1 MIQDDYRAA
10 IDIGTTKVCTILGRK
25 RSDGSIEIAGVGVAP
40 CNGLHRGL
48 VTDPKATTAAVLE
61 SIGSASKAAGMP
73 IRRAYIGLTGSHVES
88 RNIWSR
94 VDSKSGVKVVAEE
107 DMRRAISVASADA
120 QTEGRSILHVI
131 PRSYA
136 LDGIYGVRNPLG
148 MHAAEMYI
156 QTHAILGDQ
165 HPIDSLTAAVK
176 AAGIG
181 VSGLIVEPIAS
192 AEAVLTE
199 QEREEGVIL
208 IDVGGGTSDIAVFH
222 EGSIVH
228 TAVLSVGGYQFT
240 NDLAV
245 SFDIPHKEAEEVKLK
260 YGSAAQDAR
269 TATEEVEINP
279 RGMDEPLLI
288 NRREIGQLMNDR
300 GMEMLRLLMKKIN
313 EPHVTELDITR
324 MVLTGG
330 GVKLDGFASLARYVF
345 QHEVRV
351 ASPRGAE
358 GLPEVNQDPQF
369 AAGVGILLWGMR
381 NLPRESHI
389 SSKSHIAVSSGP
401 LAGSG
406 LRSSFRKM
414 LPRKLAG
421 SRESGTPVGV

>member
-1 MIQDDYRAA
+1 MIQDDFRAA

-25 RSDGSIEIAGVGVAP
+25 RSDRSIEIAGVGVAP
-40 CNGLHRGL
+40 CNGLQRGL
-48 VTDPKATTAAVLE
+48 VADAQSTTAAVLE

-88 RNIWSR
+88 RNLWSR
-94 VDSKSGVKVVAEE
+94 VDNKSGVKVVTEE
-107 DMRRAISVASADA
+107 DMRRAISVARSDA
-120 QTEGRSILHVI
+120 AAEGRSILHVI

-148 MHAAEMYI
+148 MHAGEMYV

-165 HPIDSLTAAVK
+165 HPIESLTSAVK
-176 AAGIG
+176 AAGVG
-181 VSGLIVEPIAS
+181 VSGLIVEPVAS

-208 IDVGGGTSDIAVFH
+208 IDVGGGTSDIAIFH

-228 TAVLSVGGYQFT
+228 TAVLSIGGYQFT

-245 SFDIPHKEAEEVKLK
+245 SFDISHQEAEEVKVK

-269 TATEEVEINP
+269 TASEEIEVNP

-288 NRREIGQLMNDR
+288 NRREVGQLMNDR
-300 GMEMLRLLMKKIN
+300 AMEMLRLLVKKIS
-313 EPHVTELDITR
+313 EPHVQELNINR
-324 MVLTGG
+324 LVLTGG
-330 GVKLDGFASLARYVF
+330 GVKLDGFASIARYVF
-345 QHEVRV
+345 QHDVRV
-351 ASPRGAE
+351 ASPRGAV
-358 GLPEVNQDPQF
+358 GIPEDNQDPQF
-369 AAGVGILLWGMR
+369 AASVGILLWGMR

-389 SSKSHIAVSSGP
+389 SSKSQIAAVSAP
-401 LAGSG
+401 MAGSG
-406 LRSSFRKM
+406 LKSSFRKL